1 MFMLA
6 ILFEICIYALYYD
19 DACDLWPR
27 GIMSGEGA
35 RKPTTMYGMLRMAFI
50 GIAVGVGIYYVL
62 LFLFGVAFLD
72 PEYYGSYMYAWRVNY
87 ADKPM
92 THGRYKLINELD
104 YPSTEERQKFYE
116 LAQGRVETID
126 GVSKEVG
133 DAYLIRFNRPEHY
146 PRGFDHQSSLNF
158 NEYGSFL
165 KLREK
170 FICESENLK
179 VDESLTNE
187 QLKDMMKSKKT
198 VGGEMFFSGYKG
210 KSIDYMMNT
219 LPESK
224 TDPWYEVGCALIN
237 AVSGILSLDADKRV
251 KYMFDGAKVGEGLRA
266 DIKAGLSALK
276 EPRSKETGEIL
287 SDEQIYKVIDE
298 FFVHNGRVCAS
309 PYETYAYSRMY
320 YMFNFLTAGL
330 EFSVPNFKGSDKE
343 SNEFREARMEY
354 VANIFARIMSSVYPN
369 GHNKDVSE
377 IGFIEKLRNKFSPM
391 MNVDAKKEVAED
403 DLEL

>member
-1 MFMLA
+1 M
-6 ILFEICIYALYYD
+6 
-19 DACDLWPR
+19 ACVYKFCFSA
-27 GIMSGEGA
+27 GVIMSVEGA
-35 RKPTTMYGMLRMAFI
+35 RKPATMYGMLRMAFI

-62 LFLFGVAFLD
+62 LFLFGVVFLD

-116 LAQGRVETID
+116 LAQGRVEKAD

-133 DAYLIRFNRPEHY
+133 EAYLIRFNRPEHY
-146 PRGFDHQSSLNF
+146 PRGFDHHSSLNF
-158 NEYGSFL
+158 SEYESFL

-179 VDESLTNE
+179 VDESLTHA
-187 QLKDMMKSKKT
+187 QLRDMMKTKKT
-198 VGGEMFFSGYKG
+198 VGGEMFFSDYKG

-224 TDPWYEVGCALIN
+224 NDPWYEVGCALIN
-237 AVSGILSLDADKRV
+237 AVSGILSLDADRRV
-251 KYMFDGAKVGEGLRA
+251 KYMFDGTKVGEGLRA
-266 DIKAGLSALK
+266 DIKAGMSALN
-276 EPRSKETGEIL
+276 EPASKESGEQL
-287 SDEQIYKVIDE
+287 DKVIDE

-320 YMFNFLTAGL
+320 YMFSFLTAGL
-330 EFSVPNFKGSDKE
+330 EFSVPNFKESDKE

-354 VANIFARIMSSVYPN
+354 VANIFARIVSSVYPN
-369 GHNKDVSE
+369 GNKKDVSD
-377 IGFIEKLRNKFSPM
+377 IGLVEKLRNKFSPM
-391 MNVDAKKEVAED
+391 MSVDAEKEVSEA
-403 DLEL
+403 DLELVRRSFEEAAKKHMLAEQ